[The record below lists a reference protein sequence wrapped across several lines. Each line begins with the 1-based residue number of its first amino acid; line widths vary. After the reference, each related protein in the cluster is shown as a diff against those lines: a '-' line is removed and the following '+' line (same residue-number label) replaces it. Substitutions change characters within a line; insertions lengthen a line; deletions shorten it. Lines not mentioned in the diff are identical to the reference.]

1 MITISPL
8 TMLRAR
14 RHAVMIA
21 GAATGALLFAGLP
34 AAANE
39 RPEGAIQLIAAT
51 HETAPVSGPSD
62 DAAAIS
68 QAAEQFS
75 PENAPSTV
83 ALAEA
88 AAAETALP
96 LELDSTGAAT
106 PVSTSTLT
114 VSPDGIVTTTLAG
127 GETLGIDLGA
137 SSSEVVDGALIASEV
152 APSTDLVTRAT
163 DSGVQVVAVLADET
177 APRDIAF
184 PLDLPEG
191 AELIEQ
197 VDGSISIFS
206 PVEHEVT
213 VAGEDERVTES
224 ALEIIGDDF
233 TSLEDLDTLTDEQIE
248 QLAAI
253 PDQETETTTVTE
265 AIAYIAAPWAV
276 DANGSPLPT
285 YYSVDGNTVVQTVE
299 TTADTAFPV
308 VADPSWVWWIEKG
321 AKCVGGVIALGAAG
335 YAKVSVG
342 IAKLVVKM
350 KQAKATTAL
359 GKAYT
364 AWKKLGS
371 SNSAIFKELVKQ
383 SKALGNM
390 VVKHGRA
397 GIGKHKA
404 SSTKAAASVTLLKE
418 GARVVAGVF
427 GLGAC
432 YEMITA

>member
-1 MITISPL
+1 
-8 TMLRAR
+8 
-14 RHAVMIA
+14 MIA

-39 RPEGAIQLIAAT
+39 RPGGATQSIAAT
-51 HETAPVSGPSD
+51 HETTPTFGPSD

-68 QAAEQFS
+68 QAAGQFS
-75 PENAPSTV
+75 PDNASSTV

-96 LELDSTGAAT
+96 LVVDSTGAAT

-114 VSPDGIVTTTLAG
+114 VSPDGNVTTTLSG

-137 SSSEVVDGALIASEV
+137 SSSEVEVVDGALVASAV

-163 DSGVQVVAVLADET
+163 DSGVQVVAVLADES
-177 APRDIAF
+177 APRDLAF

-197 VDGSISIFS
+197 VDGSISILS
-206 PVEHEVT
+206 PVEREVT
-213 VAGEDERVTES
+213 MAGEDERVTES
-224 ALEIIGDDF
+224 ALEIIGDDI

-253 PDQETETTTVTE
+253 PEQQMETITVTE
-265 AIAYIAAPWAV
+265 AIAHIAAPWAV

-285 YYSVDGNTVVQTVE
+285 RYSVEGSTVIQTVE
-299 TTADTAFPV
+299 TTAATAFPV

-371 SNSAIFKELVKQ
+371 SNSAIFKELVEQ

-390 VVKHGRA
+390 VVKHGKA

-418 GARVVAGVF
+418 GARVAAGVF